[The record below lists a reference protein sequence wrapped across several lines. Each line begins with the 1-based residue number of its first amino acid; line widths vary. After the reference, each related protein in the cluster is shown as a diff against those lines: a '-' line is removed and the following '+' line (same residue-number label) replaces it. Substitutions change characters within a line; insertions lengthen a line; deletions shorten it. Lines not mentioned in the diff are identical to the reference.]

1 MCVGKGAR
9 LSKRRRS
16 QQAPLLLRIMCE
28 APRVREG
35 NTGETTT
42 ERAGAPTSDCPGT
55 STDSSPDAAPLKVQP
70 RAAVWS
76 SGVPFYPPSRE
87 LWRIGGKWYD
97 FEPFLKKHPGGEEVV
112 RLARDRFEDA
122 TFAFESHHHN
132 YKKARAIIAKYEVPA
147 PDVLLG
153 RPVDASIG
161 GMHAP
166 TDHPVKPHA
175 GHAVGSTPKLAGDDA
190 FYSVCRRRLTEHL
203 RKVGCPHGGPT
214 RACVVLFWLNFV
226 GFIGAWLH
234 MYQTGTVLSAIVF
247 GALASLLG
255 AFGHN
260 WVHQP
265 DYRFH
270 SYLSLDT
277 IGFSSTGWFREHVL
291 QHHMYTNTPWD
302 NHFRGTDPFLKT
314 DPTVPRHWIQTL
326 TPYINPIILTFGLY
340 GNYVAHLVDMLKGD
354 EEWRVMKLCLP
365 VNIALL
371 VSKWGLL
378 HGGLLQYTWAGVLGL
393 WYFTMALMNH
403 NAEHTQNVH
412 ARNKARDWG
421 EQQLVACADW
431 GVQLTFY
438 QAWIYLWLNYHTV
451 HHLFPRLDF
460 SHHPA
465 AQRIIMETCREFNVK
480 YVAAD
485 SPVTIYRE
493 MIHSFRTPRSLYK
506 SIMLYGGEF

>member
-1 MCVGKGAR
+1 M
-9 LSKRRRS
+9 
-16 QQAPLLLRIMCE
+16 
-28 APRVREG
+28 
-35 NTGETTT
+35 
-42 ERAGAPTSDCPGT
+42 
-55 STDSSPDAAPLKVQP
+55 
-70 RAAVWS
+70 
-76 SGVPFYPPSRE
+76 
-87 LWRIGGKWYD
+87 
-97 FEPFLKKHPGGEEVV
+97 
-112 RLARDRFEDA
+112 
-122 TFAFESHHHN
+122 
-132 YKKARAIIAKYEVPA
+132 
-147 PDVLLG
+147 
-153 RPVDASIG
+153 
-161 GMHAP
+161 
-166 TDHPVKPHA
+166 
-175 GHAVGSTPKLAGDDA
+175 
-190 FYSVCRRRLTEHL
+190 
-203 RKVGCPHGGPT
+203 
-214 RACVVLFWLNFV
+214 
-226 GFIGAWLH
+226 
-234 MYQTGTVLSAIVF
+234 
-247 GALASLLG
+247 
-255 AFGHN
+255 
-260 WVHQP
+260 HQP

-412 ARNKARDWG
+412 AQQG
-421 EQQLVACADW
+421 EGLGRAAAVACADW

-465 AQRIIMETCREFNVK
+465 AQRTLETCREFNVK
-480 YVAAD
+480 CRGGLAGD
-485 SPVTIYRE
+485 HLQE